1 MTPQPGLQTSGIH
14 ILANILRSKDSQ
26 AMKFVQLIEHS
37 MKYFF

>member
-1 MTPQPGLQTSGIH
+1 MTPQPGLQTSEIH

-26 AMKFVQLIEHS
+26 AMKFVQLIEYS